1 MNSSPRTPSI
11 VKPFSLAVALVVS
24 LSLLA
29 GCSSARGFLSREET
43 LAIAEELSAIKMAGF
58 SFGEIYLS
66 CDAAVACP
74 STNDQAFKATPISGN
89 LDPSTCTAIHDW
101 VNQNLTDVVVDVS
114 YNITDLNQSVY
125 GCESVLPTD
134 WGFALHYAG
143 FRDGTLIQV
152 FNEPENL
159 IINIDSSG
167 IKSTEGFFNEYSTSV
182 MTSSIL
188 NSLAE
193 LRLSEGLEYFS
204 EAQVQAAIDEH
215 YASETVDPELSITW
229 EAESVDKISQIYVEI
244 TPGTLLP
251 FCLSLEPWNTAKYGD
266 DPGPNY
272 ISILRNSPGMLLEN
286 FGHYQTGECL
296 PS

>member
-1 MNSSPRTPSI
+1 
-11 VKPFSLAVALVVS
+11 
-24 LSLLA
+24 
-29 GCSSARGFLSREET
+29 
-43 LAIAEELSAIKMAGF
+43 
-58 SFGEIYLS
+58 
-66 CDAAVACP
+66 
-74 STNDQAFKATPISGN
+74 
-89 LDPSTCTAIHDW
+89 
-101 VNQNLTDVVVDVS
+101 
-114 YNITDLNQSVY
+114 
-125 GCESVLPTD
+125 
-134 WGFALHYAG
+134 
-143 FRDGTLIQV
+143 
-152 FNEPENL
+152 
-159 IINIDSSG
+159 
-167 IKSTEGFFNEYSTSV
+167 